1 MKAKT
6 LSLTSLNPSQL
17 TPPNRL
23 CWMAQ
28 CCLAASLLIGLA
40 RQGGAQTYSL
50 TNIWQATNGTPG
62 ANLATGDVNRGLAY
76 SAVSNQVF
84 VCNKGVTGSG
94 TTPAIDVFHGTTG
107 TLVGNV
113 NVSSLSGGTFRLD
126 QVAVADDGV
135 LYGANLSTTVAS
147 NPYKVYRWQNWA
159 DSAPAT
165 AFSGDP
171 TGGAAAG
178 TRMGDNIAITGSG
191 VNTVILTPVE
201 SGTTPTTNVVLF
213 STLDGTNFTATLVSI
228 VGLPALTSGNG
239 PAFGAAFYTNNTF
252 LFKPSGASIY
262 LVQFPANFAG
272 QASVTATVLLT
283 NSFVGN
289 NVLLSYNPTA
299 KLLGTV
305 GPIPNST
312 ASTTV
317 TPIGLYSIP
326 DFSSIN
332 SLASTNFST
341 TNANGNFVGQVALG
355 GVGKTNFIYALNC
368 NNGVQA
374 TQIGFT
380 AAPVPPTITTQP
392 FGGTIYSNNP
402 SFSFTAVPAGS
413 QPFSYQWQFNTVSNL
428 ATATNI
434 TDATNASYTL
444 HYPPLTASG
453 WYDVVITNI
462 AGSTSSIPV
471 QLTVVAPSSS
481 TVVTQLWSLAPGS
494 QPYLD
499 GTSYDTRGLAYDPH
513 TKTVLVADKGPA
525 FGIYVLDADF
535 GTNLFTMNTLGIG
548 QLGNQFS
555 LDQIG
560 VADDGVLYAGN
571 LTLAGSGANFGLVS
585 WSSVDSNATP
595 VEAYAGDPG
604 NGSGDRWG
612 DTMAV
617 RGAGVNTEILLGSY
631 AGFGGGRAANV
642 ALLTTTD
649 GINFTATT
657 LTIANVPP
665 GFSSLGIAFGAGNTF
680 WAKSPGFDLRQIAF
694 DPVAATGTVIADY
707 SAASSGISS
716 FSSMSA
722 IGMDPTNNILGGVT
736 FNDVPNDLTLYQL
749 STTGIPPYLF
759 DQAFFPSLNGNIQEN
774 GVTVIKFPRIY
785 SLDVNNGVIA
795 LSYGVP
801 PPPPLPPY
809 SITSITNPVGTGV
822 TLTWTSYAGRNYQV
836 QYKTLLNDSS
846 WNPIGGTIP
855 ATGPTTSYT
864 DTAVMGTTRFYR
876 IQGQ

>member
-1 MKAKT
+1 
-6 LSLTSLNPSQL
+6 
-17 TPPNRL
+17 
-23 CWMAQ
+23 MAQ
-28 CCLAASLLIGLA
+28 WCLAALLPMALTHHA
-40 RQGGAQTYSL
+40 SAQSYSL
-50 TNIWQATNGTPG
+50 TNVWQLTNGTPG
-62 ANLATGDVNRGLAY
+62 SHLATGDVNRGLAY

-94 TTPAIDVFHGTTG
+94 TTPAIDVFDGTG
-107 TLVGNV
+107 GALVGNV
-113 NVSSLSGGTFRLD
+113 NVSSMAGGNFRLD

-135 LYGANLSTTVAS
+135 LYGGNLTTTVAS
-147 NPYKVYRWQNWA
+147 NPYKIYRWQTWV
-159 DSAPAT
+159 DGAPVT

-191 VNTVILTPVE
+191 VNTVVLTPVE

-213 STLDGTNFTATLVSI
+213 STLDGTNFTPTLVSI
-228 VGLPALTSGNG
+228 VGLPGLTAGNG
-239 PAFGAAFYTNNTF
+239 PAFGVAFYTNNTF

-262 LVQFPANFAG
+262 LVQFPANFAA

-283 NSFVGN
+283 NSFGGN
-289 NVLLSYNPTA
+289 NVLLSYNPAA
-299 KLLGTV
+299 KLLGTG

-317 TPIGLYSIP
+317 TPISLYSVP
-326 DFSSIN
+326 AFSSIS

-355 GVGKTNFIYALNC
+355 GAGRTNFIYALDC

-374 TQIGFT
+374 AEIGF
-380 AAPVPPTITTQP
+380 AAAAVPPTITTQP
-392 FGGTIYSNNP
+392 AGGAIYTNDP
-402 SFSFTAVPAGS
+402 AFTLTVQATGS
-413 QPFSYQWQFNTVSNL
+413 QPLSFQWQFNTVSNL

-434 TDATNASYTL
+434 TAATNASYTL
-444 HYPPLTASG
+444 NYPPTSASG
-453 WYDVVITNI
+453 WYDVVITNL
-462 AGSTSSIPV
+462 GGRTSSIPV
-471 QLTVVAPSSS
+471 QLTVVAPSAS
-481 TVVTQLWSLAPGS
+481 TVVTQLWTLAPGS

-499 GTSYDTRGLAYDPH
+499 GTSYDTRGLAYDQN
-513 TKTVLVADKGPA
+513 TMTVLVANKGSA
-525 FGIYVLDADF
+525 FGIYVLNANV

-548 QLGNQFS
+548 QVGNTFS

-571 LTLAGSGANFGLVS
+571 LTTAGSGANFGLVS
-585 WSSVDSNATP
+585 WSSVNSNAAP
-595 VEAYAGDPG
+595 FQAYAGDPG

-631 AGFGGGRAANV
+631 SGFLGGPSTNV
-642 ALLTTTD
+642 ALLTTVD

-657 LTIANVPP
+657 LIISNVPP
-665 GFSSLGIAFGAGNTF
+665 GFSSLGICFGAGDTF
-680 WAKSPGFDLRQIAF
+680 WAKSPGYDLRQIAF
-694 DPVAATGTVIADY
+694 ERITGTGTVIADY
-707 SAASSGISS
+707 PAATSGISS

-722 IGMDPTNNILGGVT
+722 IGLDPTNNLLGGVT
-736 FNDVPNDLTLYQL
+736 FNDIPNDLTLYQI
-749 STTGIPPYLF
+749 STNGIPLYLF
-759 DQAFFPSLNGNIQEN
+759 HQAFFPSLNGNIQQN
-774 GVTVIKFPRIY
+774 GATVLKFPRVY
-785 SLDVNNGVIA
+785 SLDVNNGIVA

-809 SITSITNPVGTGV
+809 SITAITEQAGTGV
-822 TLTWTSYAGRNYQV
+822 RLTWGSYAGRTYQV
-836 QYKTLLNDSS
+836 QYKTLLTDSL
-846 WNPIGGTIP
+846 WNQIGGLIV

-864 DTAVMGTTRFYR
+864 NTTPTGATRFYR